1 MIIGSVSENRGLEKR
16 ISITPEIAKKYI
28 GLGFKVQ
35 LSKNYGKHLGFED
48 KQYSDFGVTF
58 IDNDKSIIENSDIIV
73 QMSLL
78 DEDKSSFLKSNQ
90 TFIGVLN
97 PFENQ
102 NKLEELKKKKL
113 IYFLWNYCL
122 ELLEPSLWTYF
133 LLKQI

>member
-48 KQYSDFGVTF
+48 KQYSDFGVAF

-102 NKLEELKKKKL
+102 NKLEELKKKK
-113 IYFLWNYCL
+113 N
-122 ELLEPSLWTYF
+122 
-133 LLKQI
+133 